1 VGLVPIQQPA
11 GRCSDAMAKPLLR
24 WIRTCG
30 SGFERTFFIPLRS
43 RKLARE
49 PQPVLTTDNGGFTV
63 GQARLA
69 LAMAP
74 SLIRN
79 SAVAGGL
86 SAT

>member
-1 VGLVPIQQPA
+1 
-11 GRCSDAMAKPLLR
+11 MR
-24 WIRTCG
+24 WRSLCCG
-30 SGFERTFFIPLRS
+30 GFELVVPDLRE
-43 RKLARE
+43 RFLYRPGVANWARE

-69 LAMAP
+69 PAIAP